1 MTLLQQNLQRAG
13 IGLMLCPVAASQY
26 LGRDGPLRTGSFDV
40 AIYGVAYGRDPDL
53 AADWSC
59 NRRPPRGGNFTRWCD
74 PALTEPCERDAK
86 VRRCRGS
93 TAVYRSFRS
102 GIRYEDVGASRDVVG
117 FTPPSA
123 RVPMTYSCDRWSLA
137 S

>member
-13 IGLMLCPVAASQY
+13 IGFMLRPVAASQY

-74 PALTEPCERDAK
+74 PAFDRA
-86 VRRCRGS
+86 VREGREGS
-93 TAVYRSFRS
+93 ALQRLYGGLPFVPLSHA
-102 GIRYEDVGASRDVVG
+102 YEDVGVSRHVVG